1 MHDSETQQH
10 ILSLLRAE
18 FHRERIGGFPLLR
31 QIPSGGVRRYV
42 NYFCT
47 LGSAEADLLAEASV
61 HWGLAT
67 FFPYDAVQPSDD
79 IKRAHELFVHA
90 PKDWRGQPEVVRPAK
105 AVEIRRV
112 IKLAFTQVISPLQ
125 TSHRG
130 GLWHYAGLRNGR
142 DITVN
147 IDYHQKYAQF
157 QYGVTHPMQSQEVGK
172 LSVDLSYERL
182 LGVGGGAWDLVEHP
196 HLDQDIALLRELVI
210 HCHDFLQLLPTPHE
224 DTKRT

>member
-1 MHDSETQQH
+1 MQDSETQQH

-18 FHRERIGGFPLLR
+18 FQREREGGFSRLR
-31 QIPSGGVRRYV
+31 QIPSDGVRRYV
-42 NYFCT
+42 DYFCA
-47 LGSAEADLLAEASV
+47 LGSDEADLLAEASA

-67 FFPYDAVQPSDD
+67 FFPYDAIQPPDS

-90 PKDWRGQPEVVRPAK
+90 PTDWRHRPEASKPAK

-112 IKLAFTQVISPLQ
+112 VKLAFTQVISPLH

-157 QYGVTHPMQSQEVGK
+157 QYGITHPLQSQEVGK
-172 LSVDLSYERL
+172 ANVDLSYERL
-182 LGVGGGAWDLVEHP
+182 LGVGGGAWDIVEQA
-196 HLDQDIALLRELVI
+196 HLDQDIALLRDLII
-210 HCHDFLQLLPTPHE
+210 HCHDFLQSLPAPHE